1 MKPLEELVRTNIL
14 NMTLQDFKYEGAR
27 RSESCIWLDRDE
39 TPYNSPYNRYP
50 DALLNVL
57 KASIAKVKNV
67 GVGNVFVANGRHA
80 LVDAMYRCFCT
91 PGVDNVITVEPTYY
105 IYGALAQLNDVEN
118 RRVLLADNFQLNAE
132 RVLEQCDEHTKLI
145 WICSPNSPTGAAAN
159 PSEVIMLL
167 EMFDGIVVLDES
179 YVDFS
184 NRASWRSRLAKY
196 ENLVVMNTMDNS
208 WGCAAISVAMLYAS
222 RDIVGIL
229 NRVAAPFALNS
240 LSQKVAIE
248 EFRDTFEAEKRVR
261 AIILERQ
268 RMVSA
273 FMDLP
278 ICKHVYPSETNF
290 LLVKFENAQAVYK
303 YLSDRG
309 IMVKDCS
316 GMPLCENCLR
326 ITIGSKPENNELL
339 SALRQY

>member
-1 MKPLEELVRTNIL
+1 M
-14 NMTLQDFKYEGAR
+14 
-27 RSESCIWLDRDE
+27 
-39 TPYNSPYNRYP
+39 
-50 DALLNVL
+50 
-57 KASIAKVKNV
+57 
-67 GVGNVFVANGRHA
+67 
-80 LVDAMYRCFCT
+80 
-91 PGVDNVITVEPTYY
+91 
-105 IYGALAQLNDVEN
+105 EN

-261 AIILERQ
+261 TIILERQ

-278 ICKHVYPSETNF
+278 ICKRVYPSETNF